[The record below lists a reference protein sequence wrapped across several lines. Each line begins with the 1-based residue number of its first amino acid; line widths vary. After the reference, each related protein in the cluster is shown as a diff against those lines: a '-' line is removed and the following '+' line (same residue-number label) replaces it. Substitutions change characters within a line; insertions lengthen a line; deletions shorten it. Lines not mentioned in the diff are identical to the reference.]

1 MVLKYAILNKIWEKN
16 PDIEVTG
23 IVALGKVLDNPDG
36 ATIIVA
42 RKGD

>member
-23 IVALGKVLDNPDG
+23 VVALGKVLDNPDG
-36 ATIIVA
+36 ATIITT
-42 RKGD
+42 